1 MKEHITDKV
10 FDNLKQ
16 AVKQLGGLINPWLWL
31 AVLAVVYIGQTLTVQ
46 IFLWIMVIISGLV
59 VWYPKIKKMIDNNR
73 TSEYDGNTNS

>member
-59 VWYPKIKKMIDNNR
+59 VWYPKIKKMIDNYR